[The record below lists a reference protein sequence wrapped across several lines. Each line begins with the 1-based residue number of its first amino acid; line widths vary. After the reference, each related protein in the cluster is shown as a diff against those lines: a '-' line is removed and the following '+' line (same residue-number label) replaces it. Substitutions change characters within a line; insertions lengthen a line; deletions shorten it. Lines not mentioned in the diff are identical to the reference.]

1 MSESSLPP
9 CSTQLLTK
17 LKLDHALVGLNQF
30 LQVFGQQLAVLPI
43 GENGNA
49 PILVAITNYLGS
61 AWGCL
66 IVLRPRYAQN
76 YLQNV
81 QNYF

>member
-1 MSESSLPP
+1 MSSLPP

-30 LQVFGQQLAVLPI
+30 FQVFGQQLAVLPI

-49 PILVAITNYLGS
+49 PIVVAITVPFVSLES
-61 AWGCL
+61 WA
-66 IVLRPRYAQN
+66 RMSFDQPRSTQH
-76 YLQNV
+76 V
-81 QNYF
+81 